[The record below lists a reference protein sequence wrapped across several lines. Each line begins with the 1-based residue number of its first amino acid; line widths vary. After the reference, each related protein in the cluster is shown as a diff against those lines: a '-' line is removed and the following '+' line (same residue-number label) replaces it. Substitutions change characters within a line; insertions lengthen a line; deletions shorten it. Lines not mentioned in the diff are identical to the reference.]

1 MNNSEKVLKLISSFL
16 ENGILTSKDA
26 KKEILTNLKF
36 QRDNFIDKLKIVPR
50 EEFEIL
56 KKIINKQE
64 KEIKELKKIND
75 LKRQSNTHKKTI
87 VFTSR

>member
-64 KEIKELKKIND
+64 KEIKELKKN
-75 LKRQSNTHKKTI
+75 KRSKKAK
-87 VFTSR
+87 